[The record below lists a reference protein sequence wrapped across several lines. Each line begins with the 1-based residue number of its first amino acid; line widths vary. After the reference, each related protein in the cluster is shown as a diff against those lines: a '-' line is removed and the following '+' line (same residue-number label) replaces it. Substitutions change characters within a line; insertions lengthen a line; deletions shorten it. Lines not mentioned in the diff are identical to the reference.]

1 MKKQF
6 FVYIMTNVSRT
17 LYIGI
22 TNSLERRVHEHRIKE
37 ADGFTRKYNIT
48 MLAYFEEFDSIRDA
62 IEREKQ
68 LKNWSRAKKVTLIER
83 ENPEWRDLSAGW

>member
-1 MKKQF
+1 MKVF

-17 LYIGI
+17 LYIGV
-22 TNSLERRVHEHRIKE
+22 TNSLERRVHEHRMKQ
-37 ADGFTRKYNIT
+37 ADSFTRKYNIT

-68 LKNWSRAKKVTLIER
+68 LKNWSRTKKVTLIER

>member
-1 MKKQF
+1 MKQDD
-6 FVYIMTNVSRT
+6 S
-17 LYIGI
+17 
-22 TNSLERRVHEHRIKE
+22 
-37 ADGFTRKYNIT
+37 FTRKYNIT

-68 LKNWSRAKKVTLIER
+68 LKNWSRTKKVTLIER

>member
-1 MKKQF
+1 MPRQF
-6 FVYIMTNVSRT
+6 YVYLMTNISRT
-17 LYIGI
+17 LYIGV
-22 TNSLERRVHEHRIKE
+22 TNNLERRVHEHRKKE

-68 LKNWSRAKKVTLIER
+68 LKNWSRTKKVTLIER